1 MPSLG
6 EFDGLAQ
13 ESATLQDIDAARLAA
28 ESVVQTSRGAMQ
40 FDLVSR
46 QRMNDVLM
54 TLEPDNA
61 NSAVTWVMADNSKQY
76 LCYEELRDLH
86 YEATTLIGPRIGR
99 VFDIASELKERL
111 RRGKV
116 VTLRDISDEA
126 WK

>member
-28 ESVVQTSRGAMQ
+28 ESVVQTSRGALQ

-54 TLEPDNA
+54 TLEPDNV
-61 NSAVTWVMADNSKQY
+61 NSAVTWIMADNSKQY

-86 YEATTLIGPRIGR
+86 YEATTLIGLRIGR